1 MKRLKVCIVD
11 DDRDFAESMAIAL
24 EGRNCDV
31 ELAFT
36 GEEAIDRFR
45 TTDFDIAF
53 MDVKLPGMNGVE
65 SYMEIS
71 RLRPYARVIMMT
83 GYSVE
88 QLLEKAVE
96 RGARGILHKP
106 LDMGKVLEII
116 EGVKPDGILIAD
128 DDPDFVGS
136 IGDILAESGYR
147 VCIAQNG
154 REVIEYILSDRI
166 NILLLDLRMPTLNGL
181 ETYRELKRIGRAV
194 PTIIVTAYADDEI
207 DAINTLNTM
216 TIRGILKKPFDPQ
229 ELVAAVEQLSND
241 RGETVSE

>member
-31 ELAFT
+31 ELAFS
-36 GEEAIDRFR
+36 GEEAIDKYR

-53 MDVKLPGMNGVE
+53 MDVKLPGINGVE
-65 SYMEIS
+65 SYMEIQ
-71 RLRPYARVIMMT
+71 RFKPYARVIMMT

-116 EGVKPDGILIAD
+116 EGVKPNGILIAD

-147 VCIAQNG
+147 VCVAQNG
-154 REVIEYILSDRI
+154 REAIENILSNRI
-166 NILLLDLRMPTLNGL
+166 DILLLDLRMPTLNGL
-181 ETYRELKRIGRAV
+181 ETYLELKRIDRAV
-194 PTIIVTAYADDEI
+194 PTIIVTAYADEET
-207 DAINTLNTM
+207 DAIKTLNSM
-216 TIRGILKKPFDPQ
+216 TISGILKKPFDPQ
-229 ELVAAVEQLSND
+229 ELVRAVERLLNEEGKNNQ
-241 RGETVSE
+241 